1 VNYSNAFVASYG
13 SGTQTQNKMAS
24 YRVLIKELEQGARW
38 EEAEGRLKEA
48 LHFAYNLDREE
59 AEARS
64 LEEGR
69 ATGFFQ

>member
-1 VNYSNAFVASYG
+1 MERSLRAI
-13 SGTQTQNKMAS
+13 MDI
-24 YRVLIKELEQGARW
+24 RVKELEQGAPW

-48 LHFAYNLDREE
+48 LHYAYNLDREE